1 MGDIVTIVSEA
12 VVLPS
17 GVETTEDLSILE
29 ILSEAVTC
37 AVDIDNVNVD
47 RIATQLFSNLPRITI
62 EKKKT
67 SKMQSKNV
75 DNFGLA
81 GVMLKSAY
89 QNLLYNILQKY
100 QGSQNHLLLVSIPLF
115 LVLSTDHHVN
125 STCSSPSSWFDMFL

>member
-12 VVLPS
+12 AVLPS

-37 AVDIDNVNVD
+37 AVDIDDVNVD
-47 RIATQLFSNLPRITI
+47 RIATQLFSDVPRITI
-62 EKKKT
+62 EKILT

-100 QGSQNHLLLVSIPLF
+100 QGSQSHLLLVSIPLF
-115 LVLSTDHHVN
+115 LVVSTDHHVN
-125 STCSSPSSWFDMFL
+125 STCSSPSSCFDMFL